1 MYKSK
6 IKIIIKKTFVA
17 SINDFLDLCFNLFFG
32 HGNLLSFQNPFK
44 VIPYHDF
51 SFPSNKRFASEHF
64 IIISFLDKFHPGF
77 VKSI

>member
-6 IKIIIKKTFVA
+6 IKIIIKKAFIA

-32 HGNLLSFQNPFK
+32 HGNLLSFYNPFK

-51 SFPSNKRFASEHF
+51 RFSADERFASEYF
-64 IIISFLDKFHPGF
+64 IIISFLDKFYLGF